1 VCKLVS
7 AGLKVAMKYFCA
19 RAENMAQGYD
29 GTFVNRLRERRR
41 QEYLY
46 HFDTVFEPRT
56 FFLLLLF
63 FPLFLWVYLKP
74 MADRPTDEPR

>member
-1 VCKLVS
+1 MAELCECKLVS
-7 AGLKVAMKYFCA
+7 AGLKVTRNYFFA

-29 GTFVNRLRERRR
+29 GTFVNRLRERQR

-46 HFDTVFEPRT
+46 HFDTGFEPRT

-63 FPLFLWVYLKP
+63 FPFF
-74 MADRPTDEPR
+74 

>member
-1 VCKLVS
+1 
-7 AGLKVAMKYFCA
+7 MKYIFA

-46 HFDTVFEPRT
+46 HFDTMFKPRP
-56 FFLLLLF
+56 F
-63 FPLFLWVYLKP
+63 LFLFVIFLFW
-74 MADRPTDEPR
+74 R